1 MYNLNGFRASHRNRW
16 YLVRDH
22 FLTLQQF
29 TLFEFYI
36 DQADYD
42 GHHKK
47 FGAFEVYFD
56 DIATIF
62 GKSVDTIRS
71 WHNQLVEKRLIREF
85 DKKRKYC
92 CICRPQR
99 YGIDKSKKGDAY
111 FQAEI
116 EKVVS
121 TTEML
126 LPFIQFSP
134 LTDENTPEN
143 IPNLLKDSS
152 PKALVSSKEESRFSP
167 PITEDRTIIE
177 DIDIVNLY
185 FGGDWEEFRKQ
196 TDKEFPNQLANSNKK
211 EAKAK

>member
-1 MYNLNGFRASHRNRW
+1 M
-16 YLVRDH
+16 RDH

-56 DIATIF
+56 DIAMIF

-85 DKKRKYC
+85 DPKRKYY

-99 YGIDKSKKGDAY
+99 YGIDKQKKGDAY
-111 FQAEI
+111 FQAEV

-121 TTEML
+121 STEML

-134 LTDENTPEN
+134 ITDENTPEN

-152 PKALVSSKEESRFSP
+152 PKALVSSKEISRFSS
-167 PITEDRTIIE
+167 ISIGTNSEAENKI
-177 DIDIVNLY
+177 
-185 FGGDWEEFRKQ
+185 
-196 TDKEFPNQLANSNKK
+196 TDKDICDIFFQGNLFEYIEHIEKGGR
-211 EAKAK
+211 